1 MNWLGSFFINVEL
14 KNLTIGYKG
23 KVVQRDLSLDLAD
36 GQLIAL
42 LGPNGSGKSTLL
54 RTLAGLL
61 PALSGQVL
69 IEGRD
74 VTTMTPSERAKKQA
88 LVLTESETL
97 DATTVHDVVAMGR
110 YPYTSFLGHLTE
122 EDETIIR
129 ESLEAVGF
137 TAQRSYSTQCGLT
150 GEAGLTARS
159 AVLQRS
165 GLTADLVCG
174 LSSGTFARV
183 QLARALAQQAP
194 IILLD
199 EPTAHLDLPGRIQL
213 FELLQRLA
221 HEQKKLILIST
232 HELDLALRF
241 SDQCLLFSENG
252 VEYGSPEQ
260 LRQTS
265 ALNKAFK
272 MSLYI

>member
-1 MNWLGSFFINVEL
+1 M
-14 KNLTIGYKG
+14 
-23 KVVQRDLSLDLAD
+23 QRDLHLELTS
-36 GQLIAL
+36 GQLVAL

-69 IEGRD
+69 IDGQD
-74 VTTMTPSERAKKQA
+74 VMTLSTMDRAKKQA
-88 LVLTESETL
+88 LVLTESEAL

-122 EDETIIR
+122 QDETIIR

-137 TAQRSYSTQCGLT
+137 
-150 GEAGLTARS
+150 S
-159 AVLQRS
+159 ASQPFSLSASLPISSQ
-165 GLTADLVCG
+165 
-174 LSSGTFARV
+174 SSGNRARI

-221 HEQKKLILIST
+221 HEQHKLVIIST
-232 HELDLALRF
+232 HELDLALRCA
-241 SDQCLLFSENG
+241 DRVLLFSEG
-252 VEYGSPEQ
+252 QVTYATPAQ
-260 LRQTS
+260 LKETN
-265 ALNKAFK
+265 ALNQAFT
-272 MSLYI
+272 MNIDAYVR

>member
-1 MNWLGSFFINVEL
+1 M
-14 KNLTIGYKG
+14 
-23 KVVQRDLSLDLAD
+23 QRDLSLDLAD

-129 ESLEAVGF
+129 ESLEAVGL
-137 TAQRSYSTQCGLT
+137 TAIGGLT
-150 GEAGLTARS
+150 TS
-159 AVLQRS
+159 TDPVQPAVFQHS
-165 GLTADLVCG
+165 GLSADLVCG

-183 QLARALAQQAP
+183 QIARALAQQAP

-241 SDQCLLFSENG
+241 SDQCLLFSDNG
-252 VEYGSPEQ
+252 VECGSPEQ
-260 LRQTS
+260 LRQTD

-272 MSLYI
+272 IKLSLNS

>member
-1 MNWLGSFFINVEL
+1 M
-14 KNLTIGYKG
+14 
-23 KVVQRDLSLDLAD
+23 QRDLSLDLAD

-69 IEGRD
+69 IEGQD
-74 VTTMTPSERAKKQA
+74 VTTMTPSEWAKKQA

-129 ESLEAVGF
+129 ESLQAVGF
-137 TAQRSYSTQCGLT
+137 PYSPTPLQP
-150 GEAGLTARS
+150 AGRLYS
-159 AVLQRS
+159 Q
-165 GLTADLVCG
+165 
-174 LSSGTFARV
+174 SSGNQARI
-183 QLARALAQQAP
+183 QIARALAQQAP

-213 FELLQRLA
+213 FELLRRLA
-221 HEQKKLILIST
+221 REQKKLILIST

-241 SDQCLLFSENG
+241 SDQCLLFSDNG
-252 VEYGSPEQ
+252 VECGSPEQ
-260 LRQTS
+260 LRQTN

-272 MSLYI
+272 IKLSLNS

>member
-1 MNWLGSFFINVEL
+1 MIVISPVTFT
-14 KNLTIGYKG
+14 NLTIGYKS

-74 VTTMTPSERAKKQA
+74 VATMTPSERAKKQA

-110 YPYTSFLGHLTE
+110 YPYTSFLGHLTD
-122 EDETIIR
+122 EDEAIIAQ
-129 ESLEAVGF
+129 SLESVGLINSSF
-137 TAQRSYSTQCGLT
+137 HHSINSSFIT
-150 GEAGLTARS
+150 
-159 AVLQRS
+159 
-165 GLTADLVCG
+165 

-183 QLARALAQQAP
+183 QIARALAQQAP

-241 SDQCLLFSENG
+241 SDQCLLFSDNG
-252 VEYGSPEQ
+252 VECGSPEQ
-260 LRQTS
+260 LRQTN
-265 ALNKAFK
+265 ALDKAFQ
-272 MSLYI
+272 MPIYI